1 MLVTLSD
8 WTRNWRRGSRD
19 LKVVLMIALLAASV
33 AAAVVIIL
41 WTSTRQYVPLYGKQE
56 LYDKANILELLE
68 KMNFSYRLDSGSGDV
83 LVRDDQ
89 LAQAR
94 MGLAAQGIRA
104 ALPAGL
110 EGLDKLSALGT
121 SQFMESAR
129 YLHAV
134 EGELARTIIALD
146 GVRSARVHI
155 ARPERTLFVGR
166 TEQKPT
172 ASVMVDLAGGR
183 TLDSDQVEAIVNLVA
198 GSIPGMALESVAV
211 IDQSGQLLSAGL
223 FDKQGLGRLSL
234 QQLDYVR
241 RLEQLIAQRA
251 SDMLYP
257 VLGADNFRVQV
268 AAELDFSSVEET
280 RKTLDDTPVLVRE
293 SSILESDIDAL
304 AMGIPGAL
312 SNRPPVAENPE
323 ADGEEAGEQA
333 AESTRR
339 REQMDSHFEIG
350 SAVTHTRQQQARLRN
365 MSVSVLLNSNLAP
378 EGGWPPAELDSLADM
393 LQRAVGF
400 NAMRGDEFSLA
411 SFSFTTQATAAAD
424 AQPLQWWHDPI
435 WQNYLRYIIGAL
447 LVLTLIQV
455 GIRPLVQHLV
465 RTPNREVL
473 PQKGARMIGAEDYG
487 SNDMEVRLA
496 GTGAV
501 ALPGVDET
509 AQLADLP
516 PPGSELELQLKHLRL
531 LADKETARVTEVIK
545 QWTHNHAE

>member
-1 MLVTLSD
+1 M
-8 WTRNWRRGSRD
+8 
-19 LKVVLMIALLAASV
+19 KVVLMIALLAASV

-41 WTSTRQYVPLYGKQE
+41 WTSTRHYVPLYGKQE

-68 KMNFSYRLDSGSGDV
+68 KMNFSYRLDSGSGNV

-146 GVRSARVHI
+146 GVRSARVHV

-172 ASVMVDLAGGR
+172 ASVMVDLVGGR
-183 TLDSDQVEAIVNLVA
+183 TLDSEQVEAIVNLVA
-198 GSIPGMALESVAV
+198 GSIPGMALESVGV

-257 VLGADNFRVQV
+257 LFGADNFRVQV

-323 ADGEEAGEQA
+323 TDGDEAGEQA

-365 MSVSVLLNSNLAP
+365 MSVSILLNSNLAP
-378 EGGWPPAELDSLADM
+378 EAHRS
-393 LQRAVGF
+393 
-400 NAMRGDEFSLA
+400 
-411 SFSFTTQATAAAD
+411 
-424 AQPLQWWHDPI
+424 
-435 WQNYLRYIIGAL
+435 
-447 LVLTLIQV
+447 
-455 GIRPLVQHLV
+455 
-465 RTPNREVL
+465 
-473 PQKGARMIGAEDYG
+473 
-487 SNDMEVRLA
+487 
-496 GTGAV
+496 
-501 ALPGVDET
+501 
-509 AQLADLP
+509 
-516 PPGSELELQLKHLRL
+516 
-531 LADKETARVTEVIK
+531 
-545 QWTHNHAE
+545 